1 MGLLKHQIARVAP
14 GTARNHLVPS
24 GAAVYA
30 HYLNRE
36 RYAKQIEAAA
46 EKNADETEDVMAV
59 KAQVRKLRLLKRLGA
74 LKVVRAVYC
83 LFHQSHL
90 PSLHICTCFGC
101 TCPPLEDL
109 CT

>member
-36 RYAKQIEAAA
+36 KYAKEIEAKAA
-46 EKNADETEDVMAV
+46 TNAHEAEDIVAV
-59 KAQVRKLRLLKRLGA
+59 KAQLRKMRILKRLGA
-74 LKVVRAVYC
+74 LKVVMPLHMPHLHPEICNSFLASQAVYC
-83 LFHQSHL
+83 STTPIQV
-90 PSLHICTCFGC
+90 
-101 TCPPLEDL
+101 
-109 CT
+109 